1 MRIIDTLKLIKRYKN
16 DLTLTWPI
24 IYLRSHFVESRIAS
38 TAVISGNYKAIQLG
52 RGTTI
57 ADYTVVAVVD
67 DRFNHTKASLI
78 VGENTYIGELNNIRA
93 AGGAITIGAGCLISQ
108 NVTIVTSNHN
118 IDKNQPI
125 IKQTWRTANNFVTI
139 GDDVWVG
146 ANSVILPGTTIH
158 NGAVIAA
165 GSIVTRDVPE
175 YAIVAGNP
183 AKVIKYRE

>member
-52 RGTTI
+52 GGTTI

-93 AGGAITIGAGCLISQ
+93 AGGRLQ
-108 NVTIVTSNHN
+108 
-118 IDKNQPI
+118 
-125 IKQTWRTANNFVTI
+125 
-139 GDDVWVG
+139 
-146 ANSVILPGTTIH
+146 
-158 NGAVIAA
+158 
-165 GSIVTRDVPE
+165 
-175 YAIVAGNP
+175 
-183 AKVIKYRE
+183 